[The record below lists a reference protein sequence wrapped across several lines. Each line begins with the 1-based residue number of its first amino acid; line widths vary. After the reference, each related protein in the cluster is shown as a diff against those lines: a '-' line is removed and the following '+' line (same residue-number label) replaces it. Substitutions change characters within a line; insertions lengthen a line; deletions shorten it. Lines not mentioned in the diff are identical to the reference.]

1 MFSIKRNENT
11 RISTIF
17 QPITSQ
23 KNKKISENFL
33 QNLKDN
39 KNSHDEDENG
49 LEYMTFIDRGKMD
62 EKQLIAFY
70 KMARRR
76 VCLKLDEIE
85 GLIDV
90 DKNNDL
96 ANEYNINSIPHI
108 FLFHKGSK
116 VMDFKG
122 YDTNSLEKMIYY
134 ITKNINKFAGK
145 GVSVG
150 GGEAPKAKNYEAKV
164 GDIPEEPPESDDTY
178 EISFRYNNDVFSRRF
193 LCVNTI
199 GQLKSYIRSKIGV
212 SNISLFT
219 PFPRKVYDDDN
230 QILLDAGLSKR
241 EMLNVGL
248 I

>member
-1 MFSIKRNENT
+1 MSKNIIEFSPNHSFDKEVIEASK
-11 RISTIF
+11 
-17 QPITSQ
+17 TSPVMVDFFATWCGPC
-23 KNKKISENFL
+23 KKLSPLLEDAANKYGF
-33 QNLKDN
+33 
-39 KNSHDEDENG
+39 
-49 LEYMTFIDRGKMD
+49 
-62 EKQLIAFY
+62 
-70 KMARRR
+70 
-76 VCLKLDEIE
+76 KLVVV
-85 GLIDV
+85 DV

-96 ANEYNINSIPHI
+96 SETYNISSIPHV
-108 FLFHKGSK
+108 FCFHKGSK

-122 YDTNSLEKMIYY
+122 YDTNSLEKMVYY
-134 ITKNINKFAGK
+134 ISKNINKFAGK
-145 GVSVG
+145 GIAVG
-150 GGEAPKAKNYEAKV
+150 GGEVPKAKNCEIKT

-178 EISFRYNNDVFSRRF
+178 EISFRYNNEVFSRRF

-248 I
+248 V

>member
-1 MFSIKRNENT
+1 MSKNIFRFSSNDSFDKEVIEASK
-11 RISTIF
+11 
-17 QPITSQ
+17 TSPVMVDFFATWCGPCKKLSPLLEEAAKKHGFKLVIVDIDQ
-23 KNKKISENFL
+23 NK
-33 QNLKDN
+33 
-39 KNSHDEDENG
+39 
-49 LEYMTFIDRGKMD
+49 
-62 EKQLIAFY
+62 
-70 KMARRR
+70 
-76 VCLKLDEIE
+76 
-85 GLIDV
+85 
-90 DKNNDL
+90 DL
-96 ANEYNINSIPHI
+96 ADQFNIDSIPHI
-108 FLFHKGSK
+108 FCFHKGSK

-122 YDTNSLEKMIYY
+122 YDTASLEKMVQY
-134 ITKNINKFAGK
+134 ISKNINKFSGK
-145 GVSVG
+145 GTAVG
-150 GGEAPKAKNYEAKV
+150 GGEVPKAKNYEMKS

-178 EISFRYNNDVFSRRF
+178 EISFRYNSEVFSRRF

>member
-1 MFSIKRNENT
+1 MSKNIIEFSPNHSFDKEVIEASK
-11 RISTIF
+11 
-17 QPITSQ
+17 TSPVMVDFFATWCGPC
-23 KNKKISENFL
+23 KKLSPLLEDAANKYGF
-33 QNLKDN
+33 
-39 KNSHDEDENG
+39 
-49 LEYMTFIDRGKMD
+49 
-62 EKQLIAFY
+62 
-70 KMARRR
+70 
-76 VCLKLDEIE
+76 KLVVV
-85 GLIDV
+85 DV

-96 ANEYNINSIPHI
+96 SETYNISSIPHV
-108 FLFHKGSK
+108 FCFHKGSK

-122 YDTNSLEKMIYY
+122 YDTNSLEKMVYY
-134 ITKNINKFAGK
+134 ISKNINKFAGK
-145 GVSVG
+145 GIAVG
-150 GGEAPKAKNYEAKV
+150 GGEIPKAKNCEIKT

-178 EISFRYNNDVFSRRF
+178 EISFRYNNEVFSRRF

-248 I
+248 V

>member
-1 MFSIKRNENT
+1 MSKNIFRFSSNDSFDKEVIEASK
-11 RISTIF
+11 
-17 QPITSQ
+17 TSPVMIDFFATWCGPCKKLSPLLEEAAKKHGFKLVIVDIDQ
-23 KNKKISENFL
+23 NK
-33 QNLKDN
+33 
-39 KNSHDEDENG
+39 
-49 LEYMTFIDRGKMD
+49 
-62 EKQLIAFY
+62 
-70 KMARRR
+70 
-76 VCLKLDEIE
+76 
-85 GLIDV
+85 
-90 DKNNDL
+90 DL
-96 ANEYNINSIPHI
+96 ADQFNIDSIPHI
-108 FLFHKGSK
+108 FCFHKGSK

-122 YDTNSLEKMIYY
+122 YDTASLEKMVQY
-134 ITKNINKFAGK
+134 ISKNIIKFSGK
-145 GVSVG
+145 GTAVG
-150 GGEAPKAKNYEAKV
+150 GGEVPKAKNYEMKS

-178 EISFRYNNDVFSRRF
+178 EISFRYNSEVFSRRF

>member
-1 MFSIKRNENT
+1 MSKNIIEFSQNHSFDKEVIEASK
-11 RISTIF
+11 
-17 QPITSQ
+17 TSPVMVDFFATWCGPC
-23 KNKKISENFL
+23 KKLSPLLEDAANKYGF
-33 QNLKDN
+33 
-39 KNSHDEDENG
+39 
-49 LEYMTFIDRGKMD
+49 
-62 EKQLIAFY
+62 
-70 KMARRR
+70 
-76 VCLKLDEIE
+76 KLVVV
-85 GLIDV
+85 DV

-96 ANEYNINSIPHI
+96 SETYNISSIPHV
-108 FLFHKGSK
+108 FCFHKGSK

-122 YDTNSLEKMIYY
+122 YDTNSLEKMVYY
-134 ITKNINKFAGK
+134 ISKNINKFAGK
-145 GVSVG
+145 GIAVG
-150 GGEAPKAKNYEAKV
+150 GGEVPKAKNCEIKT

-178 EISFRYNNDVFSRRF
+178 EISFRYNNEVFSRRF

-248 I
+248 V